1 MSRWRE
7 LLGVAFNG
15 LSARK
20 IRTALIMLGPI
31 VGVAAMVGAVGLT
44 ESAKGDLKAKLAAL
58 GTNLITVEAGGSFGQ
73 QNPTMPKDAV
83 HRVMHLQSV
92 TRASAVGEVSGVLT
106 IPHAGAEKYYEAFPV
121 PVLAADTALPGVLEV
136 KMQSGRWLRES
147 DRLNHARAA
156 VIGEGLAKEYG
167 VIPGE
172 IRTLRLNNI
181 DYGIVGVLNSV
192 ALDPSLDNAVFV
204 TQWGAKHDFGT
215 EGKPTK
221 LYVRS
226 AAGET
231 EATSKAIPTAINLGG
246 PDSVSTKIPSDA
258 LAASAQ
264 ADETLQ
270 QTAVFAGILALAV
283 GGIGIAN
290 VMSISVIQRSTEIG
304 IRRAL
309 GQHAFH
315 DRSPVP
321 ARGALHRHP
330 RRSRRCGR
338 RRRRRLSRIRV
349 RGMDGGHR
357 LGAHAPVGRAR
368 RRGVRRRR
376 PLPLGEGCPART
388 TGDLAPRLGL
398 RRLGA
403 A

>member
-121 PVLAADTALPGVLEV
+121 PVLAADTALPGALEV

-181 DYGIVGVLNSV
+181 DYGIVGVLSSV

-221 LYVRS
+221 LYVRA

-309 GQHAFH
+309 GHTRSTIALQFLLEALFIGILGGLAGVVVGVAVVYLVSAFAGWTVVI
-315 DRSPVP
+315 DWGRMPLWVGLAVAVSVAAGLYPSGKA
-321 ARGALHRHP
+321 ARLEP
-330 RRSRRCGR
+330 
-338 RRRRRLSRIRV
+338 LETL
-349 RGMDGGHR
+349 R
-357 LGAHAPVGRAR
+357 LG
-368 RRGVRRRR
+368 
-376 PLPLGEGCPART
+376 
-388 TGDLAPRLGL
+388 
-398 RRLGA
+398 
-403 A
+403 